1 MKRNSRTSQSIRTLK
16 FTTGRTFTLSQETGV
31 YTSHVPY
38 ITSNAMLLLVL
49 NEKRFVTQF
58 SVTRFPTHSSRTVTA
73 SMTQC
78 NKHDVFPV
86 RTGVNS
92 MIVWHCAQASGSVD
106 PSTDIFKRGSR
117 SPPPTP
123 PRQIE
128 LIWVITYCNYLF
140 SVYWTTLSDYIAWN
154 DRIS

>member
-117 SPPPTP
+117 SPPPHTAP
-123 PRQIE
+123 ADRA
-128 LIWVITYCNYLF
+128 Y
-140 SVYWTTLSDYIAWN
+140 LSDYLLQLFIFGLLN
-154 DRIS
+154 DAVRLYSME